1 MEWGGVAFVPSRAF
15 AEVRPYGAARG
26 QEGRR
31 VMTMRWVGSAVL
43 AAVLLLAG
51 LGFATSAAADPPAP
65 PGTPTATS
73 FAGTPTVGPL
83 FRNGLENRHGCTAS
97 VLASPRHDLILTAAH
112 CVSGTAAGWLFA
124 PGYNGG
130 ATPYG
135 VWTVTRAYVSPQWIA
150 DQDPQH
156 DFAILQVAHQR
167 RGNRTVGVEDVT
179 GGNLLGVAPRP
190 GQRIEDVAY
199 NSGVNDQP
207 IHCAVSVYYTDGFPG
222 FNCHGYVG
230 GSSGSPWLYRVA
242 GTHLTFVVGVIGGL
256 HQGGC
261 YEYTSY
267 SSAFGPDGYRLL
279 LRAVLGLHPDTVPTA
294 GGDGC

>member
-1 MEWGGVAFVPSRAF
+1 MPKRSIG
-15 AEVRPYGAARG
+15 
-26 QEGRR
+26 
-31 VMTMRWVGSAVL
+31 TAVL
-43 AAVLLLAG
+43 AAVLMVAG
-51 LGFATSAAADPPAP
+51 MWTAGSAVADPPAP

-83 FRNGLENRHGCTAS
+83 FRDGLGHPHGCTAS

-124 PGYNGG
+124 PGYDAG

-135 VWTVTRAYVSPQWIA
+135 VWTVTRAFVSPQWVA

-156 DFAILQVAHQR
+156 DFAILQVAHR
-167 RGNRTVGVEDVT
+167 RIGGRSVGVETVT

-190 GQRIEDVAY
+190 GRRIEDVAY
-199 NSGVNDQP
+199 NAGIDDRP
-207 IHCAVSVYYTDGFPG
+207 IRCTVPVYDTDGFPT

-230 GSSGSPWLYRVA
+230 GSSGSPWLYRVP
-242 GTHLTFVVGVIGGL
+242 GTRVTFVVGLIGGL

-261 YEYTSY
+261 FEYTSY
-267 SSAFGPDGYRLL
+267 SSAFGADGYRLL
-279 LRAVLGLHPDTVPTA
+279 ARAILGIHPDTVPQA
-294 GGDGC
+294 GSDGC